1 MARRRSAAHA
11 GPLRRAGHRREH
23 RYSFSIRRG
32 RLSGQNSASPCP
44 GHCRLG
50 RDARRRGAVWP
61 GRTSRGERGTG
72 VRGPAHRGRGLAS
85 RSLRLMTSFCHD
97 ELGLTRLRLSI
108 VQGNVPSQRVAESA
122 GYVRSDG
129 DATGRTNRLG
139 QPKLLESWHWIAPA
153 TSG

>member
-1 MARRRSAAHA
+1 
-11 GPLRRAGHRREH
+11 
-23 RYSFSIRRG
+23 
-32 RLSGQNSASPCP
+32 
-44 GHCRLG
+44 
-50 RDARRRGAVWP
+50 
-61 GRTSRGERGTG
+61 
-72 VRGPAHRGRGLAS
+72 
-85 RSLRLMTSFCHD
+85 MTSFCHD